1 MLMSFMIVEAACAFA
16 WRTYLLFHNEIGEN
30 DSRRD
35 ALRWYIG
42 SLYEAGERDFDVLQ
56 VAALVYLKNLKQLG
70 EDRKARVA
78 AHEALQER
86 RRAA

>member
-1 MLMSFMIVEAACAFA
+1 MLMSASIVEAACAFA
-16 WRTYLLFHNEIGEN
+16 WRTYLLFNNEISQK

-35 ALRWYIG
+35 ALHWYIG

-56 VAALVYLKNLKQLG
+56 VAALVYLKNLKQLS
-70 EDRKARVA
+70 EDRKARLA
-78 AHEALQER
+78 SYEALHER